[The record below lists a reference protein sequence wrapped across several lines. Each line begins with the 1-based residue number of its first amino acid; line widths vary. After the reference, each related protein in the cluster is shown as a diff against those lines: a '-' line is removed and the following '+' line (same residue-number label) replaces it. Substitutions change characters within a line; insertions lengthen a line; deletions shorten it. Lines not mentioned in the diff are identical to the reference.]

1 MNYKVL
7 CFFLSFFYLGK
18 IKYAPGTLASIITAF
33 IWYRVDFS
41 KNIQILIIISIVV
54 LGLLLCY
61 LYSKYNEEKD
71 PNFIVIDEIAGMSIS
86 LFMVPKVAHL
96 FLLSF
101 VLFRIFDI
109 FKPGFI
115 STSEKI
121 ENGIGIMLDDIISG
135 IMALSLIH
143 FLINWI

>member
-1 MNYKVL
+1 M
-7 CFFLSFFYLGK
+7 
-18 IKYAPGTLASIITAF
+18 
-33 IWYRVDFS
+33 
-41 KNIQILIIISIVV
+41 
-54 LGLLLCY
+54 
-61 LYSKYNEEKD
+61 NEEKD
-71 PNFIVIDEIAGMSIS
+71 PNFIVIDEIAGMSIA

-101 VLFRIFDI
+101 ALFRIFDI

-143 FLINWI
+143 FLIIWI